1 VADEHTDV
9 VDVEPAWVAG
19 QPEWLGLALAGL
31 VLVVAGLVL
40 RYPVQHELKTLW
52 WFGPWG

>member
-1 VADEHTDV
+1 MYRRPSGYGWNALTQNQKIGVIV
-9 VDVEPAWVAG
+9 VG
-19 QPEWLGLALAGL
+19 